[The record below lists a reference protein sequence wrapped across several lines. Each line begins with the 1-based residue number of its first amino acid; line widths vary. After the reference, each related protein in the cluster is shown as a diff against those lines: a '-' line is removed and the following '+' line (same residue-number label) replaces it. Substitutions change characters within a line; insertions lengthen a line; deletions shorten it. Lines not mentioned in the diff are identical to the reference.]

1 MQCNPQPLRRQV
13 LLDQQNTLR
22 LMQADPSHGHA
33 QNVSQPERPAY
44 HAREAHGGY
53 SKAAELSPWDPA
65 PTGTSRAVPATGKS
79 GKKTKKTAA
88 KPAIDIPPALTAL
101 LQTVKQVSLAVLPS
115 RRIVFP
121 AGIPLGLFDTC
132 HFRAPDPSFS
142 AIRFLAAVTQKR
154 LP

>member
-1 MQCNPQPLRRQV
+1 
-13 LLDQQNTLR
+13 LDQQNTLR

-33 QNVSQPERPAY
+33 QNASQPERPAH

-65 PTGTSRAVPATGKS
+65 PTGTSRVVPVTGKS

-101 LQTVKQVSLAVLPS
+101 LQTVKQVSLAILPS
-115 RRIVFP
+115 PRTVFLTGTP
-121 AGIPLGLFDTC
+121 FDFFDTW
-132 HFRAPDPSFS
+132 H
-142 AIRFLAAVTQKR
+142 
-154 LP
+154 